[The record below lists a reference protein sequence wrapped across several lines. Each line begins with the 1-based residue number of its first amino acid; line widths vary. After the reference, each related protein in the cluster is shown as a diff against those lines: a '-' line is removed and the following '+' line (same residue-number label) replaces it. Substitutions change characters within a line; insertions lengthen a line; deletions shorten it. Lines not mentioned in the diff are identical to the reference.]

1 MNYFVKRVIILQS
14 SYMKLKHGFLPKIAG
29 LDFPDPS
36 NSWLVKLV
44 EPNAFWWNPSR

>member
-1 MNYFVKRVIILQS
+1 MDYFVKQVIILRS
-14 SYMKLKHGFLPKIAG
+14 SYMKLKHGYLPKIAG

-44 EPNAFWWNPSR
+44 ELNAFWWNPSR

>member
-1 MNYFVKRVIILQS
+1 MDYFVNQVIILRS

-29 LDFPDPS
+29 LDFPDLS

-44 EPNAFWWNPSR
+44 ELNVFWWNS